1 MRAKEFLLEN
11 SGSKNVTINIPIT
24 ITIPSG
30 GSDPVVSTQPAD
42 AELPPQPVNV
52 FPLQQELELLK
63 HQEGK
68 RSKVLNQILDD
79 NGAYS
84 EDNKETFDIKENF
97 QKLAEEYK
105 TIISNKTR
113 ASTDNFD

>member
-1 MRAKEFLLEN
+1 MRAREFLSE
-11 SGSKNVTINIPIT
+11 SEGKVVTINIPIT

-30 GSDPVVSTQPAD
+30 SGDPVVATAPEK
-42 AELPPQPVNV
+42 ELPPQPVNV

-68 RSKVLNQILDD
+68 RSRVLSQILDD

-84 EDNKETFDIKENF
+84 EEVAEQTEFDVVESFDALDQEFRQTLKEN
-97 QKLAEEYK
+97 Q
-105 TIISNKTR
+105 TR
-113 ASTDNFD
+113 S

>member
-1 MRAKEFLLEN
+1 MRSKEFLKETK
-11 SGSKNVTINIPIT
+11 SDKNITINIPIT

-30 GSDPVVSTQPAD
+30 GDGVDISTNDPGSK
-42 AELPPQPVNV
+42 ELPPQPVNV

-84 EDNKETFDIKENF
+84 EDDSEEEKLSIAENF
-97 QKLAEEYK
+97 DKLLS
-105 TIISNKTR
+105 IFNKNSQVNR
-113 ASTDNFD
+113 

>member
-1 MRAKEFLLEN
+1 LLET
-11 SGSKNVTINIPIT
+11 GGKNVTINIPIT

-30 GSDPVVSTQPAD
+30 SGDPVVSAAQPAD
-42 AELPPQPVNV
+42 ATLPPQPVNV

-84 EDNKETFDIKENF
+84 EDEQEEKKFDVNENF
-97 QKLAEEYK
+97 QDLSEEYQK
-105 TIISNKTR
+105 TIAKKPLNS
-113 ASTDNFD
+113 SELFD